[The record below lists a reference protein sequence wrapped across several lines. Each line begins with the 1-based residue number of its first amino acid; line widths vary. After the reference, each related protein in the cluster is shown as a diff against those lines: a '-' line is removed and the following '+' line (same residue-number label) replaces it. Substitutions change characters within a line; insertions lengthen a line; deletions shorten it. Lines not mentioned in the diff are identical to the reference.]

1 MNEKTKLV
9 HNAWTDAQDTNDERQ
24 AKSTSVDR
32 TKIAFEPARAN
43 DQKVK
48 GLHGQGVQMSTRPRD
63 TGSMKR

>member
-1 MNEKTKLV
+1 MNEKETQA

-48 GLHGQGVQMSTRPRD
+48 GLHGQGVPMSTRPRD
-63 TGSMKR
+63 TGSMKK

>member
-1 MNEKTKLV
+1 MNDKKTEA

-43 DQKVK
+43 DQKGK
-48 GLHGQGVQMSTRPRD
+48 GRHGQGVQMSTRPRD
-63 TGSMKR
+63 TGCMKK